1 MAMSVKNTN
10 GDVVLDINTTPL
22 IDVMLVLLTFLI
34 ITLPMQTHAVRI
46 DLAQPGPPHPPP
58 PAVMLEVDFDGS
70 IVWNGWRIDNKT
82 LDARLAAAARQN
94 PQPEIHLM
102 SSKLAKY
109 GAVAEVMA
117 DVQRHGL
124 VKIELIDTTP
134 Y

>member
-22 IDVMLVLLTFLI
+22 IDVMLVLLTLLI

-46 DLAQPGPPHPPP
+46 DLPQPGPPHPPP